1 MFKSFSKNRWIFLL
15 VPAVVVGILVPFN
28 ITRDLVIFPGN
39 NNMRITAYS
48 DAKGPD
54 DSDRSFLEITEDTTR
69 TTISSYAVDSTFID
83 LEYKIGSKNIH
94 PYAGFQWIVKK
105 DQPYIDISDYDH
117 ITISINPNT
126 TEDVIII
133 ILQFFIEGFSNP
145 ADRMSWQYWS
155 KELPLIKGKSIY
167 TISLNEMSTPL
178 WWYSQHKVTE
188 QNLGKPTFHHLGMIS
203 VQNGSGII
211 GETRRIILNEI
222 RFKKSEGYSRIL
234 FLTTLLVLYYAI
246 FFSII
251 WLRRISKPPKK
262 SPLTI
267 PYEKLQINDDSIDEP
282 RIFEYLGSHFS
293 NQSLSLSR
301 MGSDLNISTSKISAV
316 IKKQYNLSFRQ
327 YLNTIRIAE
336 AKRLLSETRM
346 QVSQIAYKVGYT
358 NLTHFS
364 RTFKEVTS
372 LAPNAFRSE
381 FHPDPSTEEKDKKE
395 VI

>member
-1 MFKSFSKNRWIFLL
+1 MLKLFTKYNWIFILA
-15 VPAVVVGILVPFN
+15 PTIIVGLLVPFN
-28 ITRDLVIFPGN
+28 IKKDLVIFPGH
-39 NNMRITAYS
+39 NNMRIAAYS

-54 DSDRSFLEITEDTTR
+54 DSDSSFLEITEDSTR
-69 TTISSYAVDSTFID
+69 TVISSWVVDSTFID

-117 ITISINPNT
+117 ITFSINPNT
-126 TEDVIII
+126 TEGVIII
-133 ILQFFIEGFSNP
+133 ILQFFIEGFSSSM
-145 ADRMSWQYWS
+145 DRLSWQYWS
-155 KELPLIKGKSIY
+155 RELPLTKGKSTY
-167 TISLNEMSTPL
+167 SISLNEMSTPL

-188 QNLGKPTFHHLGMIS
+188 QNFGKPDFHHLGMIS
-203 VQNGSGII
+203 VQNGSGIV
-211 GETRRIILNEI
+211 GETRRIILNKI
-222 RFKKSEGYSRIL
+222 RFEKSDGCSRIL
-234 FLTTLLVLYYAI
+234 FMIALLVLYYI
-246 FFSII
+246 TFFSIR
-251 WLRRISKPPKK
+251 WLRRISKPALKT
-262 SPLTI
+262 PLTI
-267 PYEKLQINDDSIDEP
+267 PYEKLQINEDDSIDET

-293 NQSLSLSR
+293 DQSLSLSR
-301 MGSDLNISTSKISAV
+301 ISSDLNISTNKISSI

-336 AKRLLSETRM
+336 AKRLLKETRM

-381 FHPDPSTEEKDKKE
+381 SHPDQSSEENAPSC
-395 VI
+395 